1 MGEAATPDGDMPETT
16 VRLCPQLDAPR
27 RTVTVGSLFH
37 ERGTGTVEQR
47 PHIVATHLAI
57 LYQHVLRRLC
67 TAQGVRALQH
77 DGIIVE
83 RIHPAVPDHH
93 PFAAID
99 VQSIAVSVAGDSLYQ
114 QVVHPREQHGKVAA
128 AQEVQTLDR
137 HMAAVAQSQRLIS
150 DRRAVIAPS
159 RTVPLQHLRA
169 VDQSFAFERH
179 VVQVLSP
186 DERVVPMAVPEVL
199 IA

>member
-1 MGEAATPDGDMPETT
+1 M
-16 VRLCPQLDAPR
+16 
-27 RTVTVGSLFH
+27 
-37 ERGTGTVEQR
+37 
-47 PHIVATHLAI
+47 
-57 LYQHVLRRLC
+57 
-67 TAQGVRALQH
+67 
-77 DGIIVE
+77 
-83 RIHPAVPDHH
+83 
-93 PFAAID
+93 
-99 VQSIAVSVAGDSLYQ
+99 
-114 QVVHPREQHGKVAA
+114 AA

-159 RTVPLQHLRA
+159 RTVLLQHLRA